1 MRIRRKYFSDLLP
14 PLLVGA
20 YRRFFVWI
28 VPTVRYAVS
37 RRRASAKLTVLISSY
52 EHPYVQNMHRAVS
65 GSVLFVP
72 IRQHHQFA
80 MPLKFIHAD
89 IFHLHF
95 VDELGFDLERTT
107 ALIAELKRAR
117 VKIVWTAHDLT
128 PHTKEHGRF
137 DPIFAA
143 WAAAADGVIHHSHFG
158 ETLMRQRYHF
168 GPDTVH
174 TVIANRYRREHS
186 DLAVLN
192 QRSSIEAKWG
202 LTPTPIRIG
211 LLGGPR
217 VERKVMDFLQGV
229 TLSTSHNFQVV
240 CWSLRPTDIPPRDP
254 RIAIAE
260 VHQFT
265 NIKVHERR
273 LAICDLIALP
283 YDPDGEM
290 LTSGFVSDANA
301 MGLGL
306 LVSDWGF
313 LKETCGDAA
322 IACGHTPESVA
333 ECLNKLTVSDVRA
346 AKEASRTLRE
356 TRSWETAREPI
367 LNFYRSVMTSPHSY
381 S

>member
-1 MRIRRKYFSDLLP
+1 
-14 PLLVGA
+14 
-20 YRRFFVWI
+20 
-28 VPTVRYAVS
+28 
-37 RRRASAKLTVLISSY
+37 
-52 EHPYVQNMHRAVS
+52 
-65 GSVLFVP
+65 
-72 IRQHHQFA
+72 
-80 MPLKFIHAD
+80 
-89 IFHLHF
+89 
-95 VDELGFDLERTT
+95 
-107 ALIAELKRAR
+107 
-117 VKIVWTAHDLT
+117 
-128 PHTKEHGRF
+128 
-137 DPIFAA
+137 
-143 WAAAADGVIHHSHFG
+143 
-158 ETLMRQRYHF
+158 
-168 GPDTVH
+168 
-174 TVIANRYRREHS
+174 
-186 DLAVLN
+186 
-192 QRSSIEAKWG
+192 
-202 LTPTPIRIG
+202 
-211 LLGGPR
+211 
-217 VERKVMDFLQGV
+217 
-229 TLSTSHNFQVV
+229 
-240 CWSLRPTDIPPRDP
+240 
-254 RIAIAE
+254 